1 MPNVWWFVPA
11 IAAALSM
18 PRPAVAQVPAPADT
32 GSTIQTTGSAQLT
45 LQPTRAII
53 TFGVASRAASA
64 AAATAVNEPK
74 VRRLLTA
81 LHASR
86 PKPDSV
92 LVVAVTVGPHE
103 NEHGTIVDYEAS
115 AEVRVVIVALDSLGR
130 YLDVGLEGGATAV
143 SDVSFQSDSAAG
155 AQRRAL
161 GKAYEEALG
170 RAQALA
176 AAAGGTLGRLQTVST
191 ERVGGEYFAVARTY
205 APAAETGI
213 PMTPQGVTVSASV
226 AAVWR
231 FTPRSGP

>member
-1 MPNVWWFVPA
+1 MPNVSWSTLA
-11 IAAALSM
+11 IAAAMSM
-18 PRPAVAQVPAPADT
+18 PGAAAAQVPVPADT

-81 LHASR
+81 LGASR

-92 LVVAVTVGPHE
+92 LVVAVSVGPHE
-103 NEHGTIVDYEAS
+103 NEHGTVVDYEAS

-130 YLDVGLEGGATAV
+130 YLDVGLNGGATAV
-143 SDVSFQSDSAAG
+143 SDVAFQSDSAAA

-170 RAQALA
+170 HAQALA
-176 AAAGGTLGRLQTVST
+176 AAARGTLGRPQKVST
-191 ERVGGEYFAVARTY
+191 EGVGGEYFAAARMY
-205 APAAETGI
+205 ERVVESAI
-213 PMTPQGVTVSASV
+213 PMPPQGVTVSASV

-231 FTPRSGP
+231 FTPRSAP